1 MIRLVDV
8 EPSLALF
15 TEGLAGHYLHIKS
28 RDDFTGRAHFSG
40 PSGQTSD
47 TLYLPSELPTKATPN
62 AFRVLAL
69 QQIAHRL
76 YGTYQLRLAQVLQH
90 LPQLADQQPNVGTMS
105 LRQGDLQGWYQ
116 LYPHPGLLAQIF
128 HLFEATRTDAAM
140 LRQHPGM
147 TKHYRHYYV
156 GADNLQLL
164 EELLNAP
171 LFTQA
176 EHFAQHLVCDA
187 LTQLELE
194 PTEPQLLQVLTEPLA
209 ALASTGATSVYD
221 SVVAADACYHL
232 MVALTTGD
240 RLPGPAQALE
250 TEEDWTQRDVRLE
263 DWDDEIAQ
271 LNQQMMAAQVL
282 EEAEVDAAKGNA
294 EGGDI
299 KPDEVSIRSLTEQR
313 DTLARRADME
323 RSAIRHALGPA
334 HPDTRS
340 YLYDEWDYHEQRY
353 HRAYCRLYEERLV
366 ADDTTG
372 DLSEALEVV
381 RRWQAEV
388 KARLAHIK
396 PLGYQRQ
403 PRVEDGDELDFNA
416 LLQAR
421 LDLRTGHSPDDRIY
435 SRRERVRRDLGAAF
449 LVDLSA
455 STDDPLDKPEPEP
468 YDLDDDGE
476 PVNLR
481 DPFLEFEPTPIA
493 ETPRRI
499 IDVQREAMLVMA
511 SALESLGDDHGI
523 YGFSGYGRDCVEFY
537 VAKELGEA
545 FGAQTLNSISAMQP
559 KRSTRMGPAIRHATR
574 KLVAAGYAQKLL
586 LILSDGF
593 PQDCDYGPDRGE
605 HEYGVQDTAK
615 ALAEA
620 EAKGIDTFCVTVD
633 RSGHDYL
640 ARMCPSA
647 NYLIIDEVE
656 DLPAALTKVY
666 QALAGN

>member
-8 EPSLALF
+8 EPSLTLF
-15 TEGLAGHYLHIKS
+15 SEGLAGQYLHIKS
-28 RDDFTGRAHFSG
+28 RDEFTGRAHFSG
-40 PSGQTSD
+40 TSGQTTD
-47 TLYLPSELPTKATPN
+47 TLYLPAELPNIATAS

-69 QQIAHRL
+69 QQIAQRL
-76 YGTYQLRLAQVLQH
+76 YGTYQLRLEQVLQH
-90 LPQLADQQPNVGTMS
+90 LPQLTERQPNAGTLS

-128 HLFEATRTDAAM
+128 HLFETTRTDAAM

-147 TKHYRHYYV
+147 TKHYRRYY
-156 GADNLQLL
+156 AEQTSAQTL
-164 EELLNAP
+164 EAS
-171 LFTQA
+171 LFGQA

-187 LTQLELE
+187 LAQLDLE
-194 PTEPQLLQVLTEPLA
+194 PSEPMLLQLLTEPLG
-209 ALASTGATSVYD
+209 ALASSSATTVYD
-221 SVVAADACYHL
+221 SVVAADACYEQL
-232 MVALTTGD
+232 VALTVGD
-240 RLPGPAQALE
+240 HLPGSGDAIE

-282 EEAEVDAAKGNA
+282 EEAEVDAAEGNA

-313 DTLARRADME
+313 DTLSRRADME

-353 HRAYCRLYEERLV
+353 QRAYCRLYEERLI

-372 DLSEALEVV
+372 DLAEALEVV
-381 RRWQAEV
+381 RRWQPEV

-455 STDDPLDKPEPEP
+455 STDDPLEKPEPEA

-476 PVNLR
+476 PLNLR
-481 DPFLEFEPTPIA
+481 DPF
-493 ETPRRI
+493 
-499 IDVQREAMLVMA
+499 
-511 SALESLGDDHGI
+511 
-523 YGFSGYGRDCVEFY
+523 
-537 VAKELGEA
+537 
-545 FGAQTLNSISAMQP
+545 
-559 KRSTRMGPAIRHATR
+559 
-574 KLVAAGYAQKLL
+574 
-586 LILSDGF
+586 
-593 PQDCDYGPDRGE
+593 
-605 HEYGVQDTAK
+605 
-615 ALAEA
+615 
-620 EAKGIDTFCVTVD
+620 
-633 RSGHDYL
+633 
-640 ARMCPSA
+640 
-647 NYLIIDEVE
+647 
-656 DLPAALTKVY
+656 
-666 QALAGN
+666 

>member
-15 TEGLAGHYLHIKS
+15 TEGLAGQYLHIKS
-28 RDDFTGRAHFSG
+28 RDEFTGRAHFSG
-40 PSGQTSD
+40 TSGQTSD
-47 TLYLPSELPTKATPN
+47 TLYLPSELPNTATDS
-62 AFRVLAL
+62 AFRVLAM
-69 QQIAHRL
+69 QQIAQRL
-76 YGTYQLRLAQVLQH
+76 YGTYQLRLEQVLQH
-90 LPQLADQQPNVGTMS
+90 LPHLDERQPNAGTLS

-156 GADNLQLL
+156 QNTEAQEFD
-164 EELLNAP
+164 AA
-171 LFTQA
+171 LFSQA
-176 EHFAQHLVCDA
+176 EQVAQHIVCDA
-187 LTQLELE
+187 STQLTLE
-194 PTEPQLLQVLTEPLA
+194 PSEPLLLQVLTKPLSQ
-209 ALASTGATSVYD
+209 LASPSAASVYD
-221 SVVAADACYHL
+221 SVLAADACYEQL
-232 MVALTTGD
+232 VALTVGD
-240 RLPGPAQALE
+240 RLPGPAEALE

-271 LNQQMMAAQVL
+271 LNQQMMAAQVM
-282 EEAEVDAAKGNA
+282 EEAEVDAAEGNA
-294 EGGDI
+294 DGGDI

-313 DTLARRADME
+313 DTLSRRADME

-340 YLYDEWDYHEQRY
+340 YLYDEWDYQEQRY
-353 HRAYCRLYEERLV
+353 HRAYCRLYEERLL
-366 ADDTTG
+366 ADEANG
-372 DLSEALEVV
+372 DLAEAMEVV
-381 RRWQAEV
+381 RRWQPEV

-455 STDDPLDKPEPEP
+455 STDDPLEKPEPEP
-468 YDLDDDGE
+468 YDLDEDGE
-476 PVNLR
+476 PLNLR

-493 ETPRRI
+493 QTSRRI

-615 ALAEA
+615 ALLEA
-620 EAKGIDTFCVTVD
+620 EAKGVDTFCVTVD

-647 NYLIIDEVE
+647 NYLIIDEIE

-666 QALAGN
+666 QALAGR